1 MKLFKL
7 IASRAGQVL
16 FDDRVEAESP
26 REAREQMKAL
36 LGMSSLTGVVYAIT
50 EIPVDLIQSIVD
62 ARLAEAV
69 QRLQSG
75 RPPQRVEDLIRPI
88 AAEVAREQLA
98 SLRTAQPAS
107 AEPPPSPQRFDA
119 FTSAVEI
126 PVGEPQLAQVSPQPR
141 PRRTPRRPTAD
152 GRVVDWSAVRRLYRR
167 TGSLK
172 QTAARFELSVN
183 SVKARC
189 RREGWTHE

>member
-119 FTSAVEI
+119 FTPSEAPPEQ
-126 PVGEPQLAQVSPQPR
+126 PPR
-141 PRRTPRRPTAD
+141 PPVNRRTPRRPTAD